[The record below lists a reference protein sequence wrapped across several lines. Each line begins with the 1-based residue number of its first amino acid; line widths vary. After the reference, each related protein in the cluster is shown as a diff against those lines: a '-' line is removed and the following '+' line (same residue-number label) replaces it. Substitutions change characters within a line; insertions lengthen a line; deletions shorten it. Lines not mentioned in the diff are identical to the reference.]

1 MLLVAPDWPRY
12 VANMDP
18 AALFAGGVAAGLAAG
33 TASCT
38 AVQGGLLIGLVG
50 PSRHRT
56 ATPPC
61 RHPTDTEPDT
71 TCKTDINHKTGTCPA
86 TTDRVLS
93 GGSRRDLTVVGVFL
107 SARLLSHLAAGALL
121 GLVGSAVQI
130 GPRARAVFLVA
141 AGIAVLAFA
150 VRLLF
155 AGRRPSGCASHGS
168 ADGSADGSTRGSAHG
183 SADGST
189 QGSAH
194 GSADGSAQGSAHDCA
209 HRSAHVTR
217 GATKPGEPA
226 GVLRAIALGL
236 ATILVPC
243 GVTISMEIVAVS
255 TGSALGGAAV
265 LGGFAVGT
273 VPAFAALGLLLRR
286 VAGRRPGPL
295 TMLAGVAALA
305 AGIFTVGSGLRL
317 GGWLPD
323 LGPAAASAAF
333 ARQGPGG
340 VQHLTIWATAD
351 GFRPGVVRAVA
362 DRPTEIVFRSHDNHG
377 CTRTLSID
385 GRDLV
390 LPVTGRQSV
399 RLEPREPGRLRYAC
413 GMGMYVGFI
422 AFEKIPA
429 GQRTLK

>member
-1 MLLVAPDWPRY
+1 
-12 VANMDP
+12 MDP
-18 AALFAGGVAAGLAAG
+18 AALLVGGLAAGLAAG

-56 ATPPC
+56 ATPSC
-61 RHPTDTEPDT
+61 RHPAHIESGSPHRTDTG
-71 TCKTDINHKTGTCPA
+71 HKAGTGPA
-86 TTDRVLS
+86 TADRALS

-150 VRLLF
+150 VRLLL
-155 AGRRPSGCASHGS
+155 ADRRPSGCAAHGS
-168 ADGSADGSTRGSAHG
+168 GDHSAHG
-183 SADGST
+183 SAQGQTDGSAHR
-189 QGSAH
+189 SAH
-194 GSADGSAQGSAHDCA
+194 GSAHGFAC
-209 HRSAHVTR
+209 VTR
-217 GATKPGEPA
+217 GAAKPGEPA
-226 GVLRAIALGL
+226 GILRATALGL

-243 GVTISMEIVAVS
+243 GVTISMEVVAVS

-265 LGGFAVGT
+265 LGGFAIGT

-286 VAGRRPGPL
+286 VAGRRPGAL

-323 LGPAAASAAF
+323 LGPAAASATF
-333 ARQGPGG
+333 ARQGPDG
-340 VQHLTIWATAD
+340 VQRLTIWATAG

-362 DRPTEIVFRSHDNHG
+362 GRATEIVFRSHDNRG
-377 CTRTLSID
+377 CTRALSID

-390 LPVTGRQSV
+390 LPVTGEQSV
-399 RLEPREPGRLRYAC
+399 RLAPREPGRLRYAC

-422 AFEKIPA
+422 SFEKIPA
-429 GQRTLK
+429 SQRTLK